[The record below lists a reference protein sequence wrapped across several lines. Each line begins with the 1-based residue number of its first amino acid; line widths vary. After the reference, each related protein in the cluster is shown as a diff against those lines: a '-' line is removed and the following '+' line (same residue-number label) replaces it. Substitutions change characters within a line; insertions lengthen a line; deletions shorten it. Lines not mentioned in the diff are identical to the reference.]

1 MAQSLSDR
9 SLLTMTDTQLIE
21 LVRESLL
28 AGGMAL
34 VPALAVGF
42 VVAVVAGLLQ
52 AATGVH
58 EPIVGFVP
66 RLAAMGLVIVWT
78 LPWMVERFA
87 ELFRLAAAGP

>member
-1 MAQSLSDR
+1 
-9 SLLTMTDTQLIE
+9 MTEIQLVE

-34 VPALAVGF
+34 LPTLVAGFAVAL
-42 VVAVVAGLLQ
+42 VAGLVQ

-58 EPIVGFVP
+58 EPVIGFLP
-66 RLAAMGLVIVWT
+66 RLAVMAVVVVWT

-87 ELFRLAAAGP
+87 ELFRIAVTGS